1 MSRHK
6 IQLFFLQGGF
16 SLNAGQITRLRR
28 AALLLSSAVLLCLFL
43 RYGLPLLGPFLL
55 AFVLA
60 ALMEPAIRFVQER
73 LRFQRGFTAAVLTLA
88 LTGLLLGLDALAVT
102 ALIRQLCQLPDYLS
116 QLPQLAEQLE
126 ARLDSFLGDCP
137 PNLHRWLDKAASL
150 LWQQAA
156 ALAGKGAA
164 LLARGVSSLPRL
176 FLFAAV
182 TFLATIY
189 TAADYP
195 AVCAFLHRQLPP
207 TWRKK
212 LAPFVRTLRTAL
224 AQWLRAQLILIGT
237 TFGLL
242 FLGFLL
248 LRQPF
253 ALLLAL
259 VMALLDALPVLGI
272 GLALLPW
279 SLLCLLTGQIL
290 RAIALLGLWGLITV
304 IRGLLEPK
312 VMAAQ
317 AGLPPLAALLAM
329 YAGFAAFGVP
339 GMVLLPLALLVLTQL
354 RAAGLVQGW
363 K

>member
-1 MSRHK
+1 M
-6 IQLFFLQGGF
+6 
-16 SLNAGQITRLRR
+16 NAGQITLLRR
-28 AALLLSSAVLLCLFL
+28 TALVLSASALIWLFL

-60 ALMEPAIRFVQER
+60 ALMEPVIRFIRNR
-73 LRFQRGFTAAVLTLA
+73 LHFKRSFTAAVLTLT
-88 LTGLLLGLDALAVT
+88 LTALLLGLGALAVT
-102 ALIRQLCQLPDYLS
+102 ALIRQLCQLPDR
-116 QLPQLAEQLE
+116 LPQLAEQLE
-126 ARLDSFLGDCP
+126 ARLDSLLGACP
-137 PNLHRWLDKAASL
+137 PIVRQWLDKAASL

-156 ALAGKGAA
+156 SLAGKGAA
-164 LLARGVSSLPRL
+164 LLARTASALPHI

-182 TFLATIY
+182 TFLATVY

-195 AVCAFLHRQLPP
+195 RICAFLRRQLPP
-207 TWRKK
+207 SWRRK
-212 LAPFVRTLRTAL
+212 LAPFVHTLRTAL

-237 TFGLL
+237 TFALL

-259 VMALLDALPVLGI
+259 AMALLDALPVLGI

-290 RAIALLGLWGLITV
+290 RAIALLGLWGLITLV
-304 IRGLLEPK
+304 RGLLEPK

-339 GMVLLPLALLVLTQL
+339 GMVLLPLALLVLAQL
-354 RAAGLVQGW
+354 RADGLVQGW

>member
-1 MSRHK
+1 M
-6 IQLFFLQGGF
+6 
-16 SLNAGQITRLRR
+16 NAGQITLLKRTALVLSA
-28 AALLLSSAVLLCLFL
+28 AALLWLFL

-55 AFVLA
+55 AFVLV
-60 ALMEPAIRFVQER
+60 ALMEPVIRFIKER
-73 LRFQRGFTAAVLTLA
+73 LHFKRSFTAAVLTLT
-88 LTGLLLGLDALAVT
+88 LTALLLGLSTLAIT
-102 ALIRQLCQLPDYLS
+102 ALIKQLCQLPDH
-116 QLPQLAEQLE
+116 LPHLAEQLSE
-126 ARLDSFLGDCP
+126 HLDSFLAACP
-137 PNLHRWLDKAASL
+137 PTLRHWLNKAASL
-150 LWQQAA
+150 LWQQAVT
-156 ALAGKGAA
+156 LAGKGAA
-164 LLARGVSSLPRL
+164 LLARAAGALPRL

-182 TFLATIY
+182 TFLATVY

-195 AVCAFLHRQLPP
+195 RMCAFLRRQLPP
-207 TWRKK
+207 AWRKK
-212 LAPFVRTLRTAL
+212 LAPFVHTLRTAL

-237 TFGLL
+237 TFALL

-259 VMALLDALPVLGI
+259 GMALLDALPVLGI

-279 SLLCLLTGQIL
+279 SLLCLLTGRIL
-290 RAIALLGLWGLITV
+290 RAIALLALWGLITV

-339 GMVLLPLALLVLTQL
+339 GMVLLPLALLVLAQL